1 MRTQTRN
8 TLAIGGS
15 SGDEGSADGQD
26 AGENLEL
33 EDSHCDDERSVI
45 CERLTNDSLT

>member
-1 MRTQTRN
+1 MRTQTRD

-15 SGDEGSADGQD
+15 SGDKGSADGQD

-33 EDSHCDDERSVI
+33 EDSHRKGERSVI
-45 CERLTNDSLT
+45 FERG